1 MVLIIPNRSG
11 DTKKSFD
18 VSIAA
23 DVAAAKEE
31 FDKQRH
37 EGRVA
42 VSNRAEGKTVITS
55 LDPVLDSQVI
65 FIPSLQG
72 G

>member
-1 MVLIIPNRSG
+1 M
-11 DTKKSFD
+11 
-18 VSIAA
+18 SIAA
-23 DVAAAKEE
+23 DVAAAREE

-55 LDPVLDSQVI
+55 LDPALDSQVI